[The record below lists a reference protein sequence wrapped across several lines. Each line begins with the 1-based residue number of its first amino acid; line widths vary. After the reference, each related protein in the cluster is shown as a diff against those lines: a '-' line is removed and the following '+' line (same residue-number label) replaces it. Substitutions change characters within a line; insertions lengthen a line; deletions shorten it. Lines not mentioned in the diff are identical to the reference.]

1 VPLRRSMLTIP
12 PLIQASD
19 HSCMGVSMIT
29 YIVPSKSPYSL
40 LLNNGVA
47 KSYYPLIV
55 ETGQTVDE
63 FRLFCKG
70 SHLLR
75 RANEAANSQM
85 APSGTVGRDAMR
97 KIVNAK
103 LLELLSTFWS

>member
-1 VPLRRSMLTIP
+1 
-12 PLIQASD
+12 
-19 HSCMGVSMIT
+19 
-29 YIVPSKSPYSL
+29 
-40 LLNNGVA
+40 
-47 KSYYPLIV
+47 
-55 ETGQTVDE
+55 
-63 FRLFCKG
+63 LFCKR

-103 LLELLSTFWS
+103 LLVLLNTFWS